1 MAAYRKFVSTKSF
14 WREYE
19 SLSEEK
25 RQAADAMFT
34 RFKKDPFA
42 KGLGTHK
49 ITRLSVLHKEP
60 VWSVPILGNLRA
72 LFVIHGDTIVSIS
85 IGDHSIYK

>member
-1 MAAYRKFVSTKSF
+1 MAVYKKFVGTKSF

-19 SLSEEK
+19 SLSAEK
-25 RQAADAMFT
+25 RKAADAMFV
-34 RFKKDPFA
+34 RFKKNPFA
-42 KGLGTHK
+42 EGLGTHK
-49 ITRLSVLHKEP
+49 IVRLSALHKEP

-72 LFVIHGDTIVSIS
+72 LFVIRGETVLSIS